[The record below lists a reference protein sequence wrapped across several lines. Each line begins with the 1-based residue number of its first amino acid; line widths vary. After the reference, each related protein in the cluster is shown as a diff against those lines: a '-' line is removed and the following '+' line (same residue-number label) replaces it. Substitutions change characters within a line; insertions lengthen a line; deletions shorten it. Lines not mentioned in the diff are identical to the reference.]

1 MYLNDEQF
9 SRDNV
14 TRTKQFEDLPR
25 GSEPTRDVTIL
36 QKLYAV
42 EAQLNCINNKVD
54 LIGDHQLRQTKEH
67 TTCDGAAEKYYTCGE
82 AAQLLRKATTTIR
95 QWIRAGK
102 LDAKRT
108 PGAGP
113 RGSYLISNAA
123 LTPHLPR

>member
-82 AAQLLRKATTTIR
+82 AAQLLRKETTTIR
-95 QWIRAGK
+95 RWIKAGK
-102 LDAKRT
+102 LQAKRT
-108 PGAGP
+108 PGAGS

-123 LTPHLPR
+123 LTPYLPR

>member
-1 MYLNDEQF
+1 MHFNDIQF
-9 SRDNV
+9 SRDKV
-14 TRTKQFEDLPR
+14 TRTTQFEDLPR
-25 GSEPTRDVTIL
+25 GSEPMRDVTIL
-36 QKLYAV
+36 QKIFDL
-42 EAQLNCINNKVD
+42 EAQLNCLNNKVD

-67 TTCDGAAEKYYTCGE
+67 TTCGGAAEKYYTCGE

-95 QWIRAGK
+95 KWIKDGK

-123 LTPHLPR
+123 LTSHLPR

>member
-108 PGAGP
+108 PGAGS

-123 LTPHLPR
+123 LTPYLPR

>member
-25 GSEPTRDVTIL
+25 GNEPMRDVTIL
-36 QKLYAV
+36 QKIFDL
-42 EAQLNCINNKVD
+42 EAHLRRIDNKVD

-67 TTCDGAAEKYYTCGE
+67 TTCGGAAEKYYTCGE
-82 AAQLLRKATTTIR
+82 AAQLLRKAPTTIR
-95 QWIRAGK
+95 KWIKDGK

-123 LTPHLPR
+123 LTSHLPR

>member
-67 TTCDGAAEKYYTCGE
+67 TTCGEAAEKYYTCGE

-95 QWIRAGK
+95 RWIKDGK